1 MVRPWVVVAA
11 LALVQVGLAWRA
23 QTRPAGVTYVFTPLV
38 DVVPGGLPLDA
49 AEASELKAEAKN
61 AVDARDIQKAFARLG
76 SNLSLVD
83 LLRGVETL
91 DDLTPDQRRRI
102 GDVLTAA
109 KRDHDAVVAVQ
120 REILDLERQLDGQVQ
135 GVMAALTP
143 EQQAAVRAKAPR

>member
-1 MVRPWVVVAA
+1 MPRPWPLVALLA
-11 LALVQVGLAWRA
+11 LAQAGLSGWAL
-23 QTRPAGVTYVFTPLV
+23 TRPAGVTYVFTPLV

-49 AEASELKAEAKN
+49 PEAAELRAEAKN

-83 LLRGVETL
+83 LLRGVESL

-109 KRDHDAVVAVQ
+109 KQDHDAVVGVQ